1 MQNSTHRRRLGTA
14 VAALVAA
21 AIVGTGLSGSAV
33 AADHTQDATTQ
44 AVISADTVQGLI
56 TAGPRAVSR
65 ASVAGAAA
73 ARDDSGLADVS
84 DAAGVAALQRAFDLI
99 GSIPEPLIQRVE
111 AGDQDALR
119 EVGEYLNQNP
129 RAKAAVQAFGW
140 FGCATG
146 VAKFAAE
153 NGIGIAKAWKLVKNG
168 KKVAKAVWAYVKHGK
183 YPGSVDDDIANLI
196 INSTGLP
203 ALAHAC
209 L

>member
-1 MQNSTHRRRLGTA
+1 M
-14 VAALVAA
+14 
-21 AIVGTGLSGSAV
+21 SGSAA
-33 AADHTQDATTQ
+33 AADRTQENTSQASIS
-44 AVISADTVQGLI
+44 AVIAS
-56 TAGPRAVSR
+56 GPTT
-65 ASVAGAAA
+65 
-73 ARDDSGLADVS
+73 DSGLADVS
-84 DAAGVAALQRAFDLI
+84 DAEGEAAVQRAFDLI
-99 GSIPEPLIQRVE
+99 GSIPESLIQRVE

-119 EVGEYLNQNP
+119 EVGEFLNQHP
-129 RAKAAVQAFGW
+129 QAKVAVQAFGW

-153 NGIGIAKAWKLVKNG
+153 NGIGVAKAWKLVKNG

-183 YPGSVDDDIANLI
+183 YPGSIDEDIANLI